1 MIQRIQSIYLL
12 ISLIAWGLLFFTP
25 IVGFTDEVSGAWMLY
40 ADGIKESMS
49 GKLVLGTVPMLILF
63 ILVEVLVLMALLIY
77 RNRMIQL
84 RTTVL
89 AMIMQILS
97 FGIIASYVI
106 QGKAMLNAIPGLLF
120 WSAMPLVAA
129 VFSYLAFR
137 GIRRD
142 MLLLRA
148 QDRLR

>member
-12 ISLIAWGLLFFTP
+12 ISLTAWGLLFFTP
-25 IVGFTDEVSGAWMLY
+25 IIGFTDEASGAWMLY
-40 ADGIKESMS
+40 VDGIKESMS
-49 GKLVLGTVPMLILF
+49 EKLALGTVPMLILF
-63 ILVEVLVLMALLIY
+63 ILVEALILVAILTF
-77 RNRMIQL
+77 RNRRIQL
-84 RTTVL
+84 RATVL
-89 AMIMQILS
+89 AMMMQILS
-97 FGIIASYVI
+97 YGLIALYVI
-106 QGKAMLNAIPGLLF
+106 QGKGMLNASPGLLF

-129 VFSYLAFR
+129 VCSYLAFR